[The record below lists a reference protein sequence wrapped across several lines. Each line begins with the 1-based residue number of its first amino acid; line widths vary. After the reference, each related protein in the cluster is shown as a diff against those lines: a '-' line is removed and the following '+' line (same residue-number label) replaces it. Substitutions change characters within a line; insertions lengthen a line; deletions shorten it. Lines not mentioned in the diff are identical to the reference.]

1 MIMGVEK
8 QPAIMLSSLFGLF
21 TFLFPN
27 LGNFWSAVV
36 VWESFVLSWDQINL
50 IFYGAELMQ
59 VQISV
64 WDPSWSSLWINRAA
78 TDVSHT
84 SWSKLLQVTHSAV
97 AQDCCSKFLENLAL
111 AEVKQPFDNAME

>member
-59 VQISV
+59 A
-64 WDPSWSSLWINRAA
+64 DPRSQFGILHGAA
-78 TDVSHT
+78 
-84 SWSKLLQVTHSAV
+84 
-97 AQDCCSKFLENLAL
+97 CG
-111 AEVKQPFDNAME
+111 